1 MLFTIFGSSGFI
13 GRNLV
18 NYLKT
23 NPEIK
28 LYTPDIRTVDI
39 TKKNLGHVIYAIG
52 DLNYKK
58 NTANFIQSHVGHLNN
73 ILNNSNFDSLLYCSA
88 TRVYFGTEN
97 THEDALL
104 SLDSTKTN
112 NLYPISKIMA
122 ELICLS
128 FSNPKIRI
136 VRLSNVSGFN
146 HTSNLFLPSII
157 REAVDT
163 KKITLHTKLESE
175 KDYVHIDD
183 VVKILPEI
191 ILNGKY
197 RIYNVASGQ
206 NTTYQALISKIQE
219 IVPCELEVL
228 ENATNYSFSE
238 INTKRLVDEFNFQP
252 KSILNY
258 IQDIVLSYKNLRV

>member
-1 MLFTIFGSSGFI
+1 M
-13 GRNLV
+13 
-18 NYLKT
+18 
-23 NPEIK
+23 
-28 LYTPDIRTVDI
+28 
-39 TKKNLGHVIYAIG
+39 
-52 DLNYKK
+52 
-58 NTANFIQSHVGHLNN
+58 
-73 ILNNSNFDSLLYCSA
+73 LYCSA

-97 THEDALL
+97 THEDVLL

-175 KDYVHIDD
+175 KD
-183 VVKILPEI
+183 
-191 ILNGKY
+191 
-197 RIYNVASGQ
+197 
-206 NTTYQALISKIQE
+206 
-219 IVPCELEVL
+219 
-228 ENATNYSFSE
+228 
-238 INTKRLVDEFNFQP
+238 
-252 KSILNY
+252 
-258 IQDIVLSYKNLRV
+258 